1 LLATIRTRLVDPTVL
16 VIIAVVSFISAVGQ
30 AILQAYVGDDSPV
43 ITTVL
48 SVLGSLFLAIAIV
61 IAARRHDRASRGR

>member
-1 LLATIRTRLVDPTVL
+1 MLATIRTRLVDPTVL

>member
-48 SVLGSLFLAIAIV
+48 SVLGSLFLAVAIV

>member
-1 LLATIRTRLVDPTVL
+1 ML